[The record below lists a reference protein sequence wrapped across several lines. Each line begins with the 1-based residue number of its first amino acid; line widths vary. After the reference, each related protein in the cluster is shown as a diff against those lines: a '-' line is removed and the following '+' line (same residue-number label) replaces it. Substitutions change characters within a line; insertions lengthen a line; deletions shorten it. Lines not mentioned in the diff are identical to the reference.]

1 MRYLTSFF
9 FFFQAS
15 LKFSVYLTQHIPIW
29 ASYTQALNSPMW
41 HSGQLSAEG
50 SASKCLSYVALGGLG
65 SQHTGRLLGLL
76 ECPRDVEV
84 VLPQAETV
92 TAWLGSSRS
101 STVFTRHYTFRLP
114 FISVFTKFS

>member
-9 FFFQAS
+9 FQDS

-41 HSGQLSAEG
+41 HSAEG

-92 TAWLGSSRS
+92 TAWLGSSHS
-101 STVFTRHYTFRLP
+101 STIFTRHCIFGFP
-114 FISVFTKFS
+114 FITVFAKFR